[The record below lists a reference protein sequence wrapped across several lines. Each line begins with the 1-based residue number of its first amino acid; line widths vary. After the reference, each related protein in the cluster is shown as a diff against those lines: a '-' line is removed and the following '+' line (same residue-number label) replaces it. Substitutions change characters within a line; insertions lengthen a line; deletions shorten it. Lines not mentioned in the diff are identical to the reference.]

1 MRASVPTPHPS
12 RAEPDDAGF
21 MRRALEL
28 ARRGWGQ
35 TAPNPMVGAVVVR
48 EGRVVGE
55 GWHARFGEPH
65 AEPVALAAA
74 GERARGATLYVT
86 LEPCTHHG
94 KTPPCV
100 DGILAAGVRRVVVA
114 ARDPNPVASG
124 GLARLAEAGVETAW
138 GVQER
143 AARELNAP
151 FFFSFGAERP
161 WVTLK
166 LALSLDGAITD
177 AARSRSWLTGASAR
191 AEVHRLRAGSDA
203 IAVGIGT
210 ALNDDPALT
219 VRETEPPRVP
229 PMRVVFDR
237 TARLPLDGALARS
250 ARSIPVV
257 VLAEAPPADR
267 AAALGAA
274 GVEVLGS
281 PSLRD
286 GLRALAA
293 RGVRSLL
300 VEGGAGIAGALLG
313 NDLVDRLIIFQAP
326 VVLGAGALSAF
337 GDVPAAQV
345 ERARRLAIVER
356 RAFDD
361 DLMTVYSFREP

>member
-1 MRASVPTPHPS
+1 MPTPAPATHAS

-28 ARRGWGQ
+28 ARRGWGR
-35 TAPNPMVGAVVVR
+35 TSPNPMVGAVVVR
-48 EGRVVGE
+48 DGRVVGE
-55 GWHARFGEPH
+55 GWHAAFGAPH

-74 GERARGATLYVT
+74 GERARGATLYAT

-100 DGILAAGVRRVVVA
+100 EAILAAGVRRVVVA

-124 GLARLAEAGVETAW
+124 GLERLAAAGVETAW

-151 FFFSFGAERP
+151 FFFAFGADRP

-166 LALSLDGAITD
+166 LALSLDGALTD
-177 AARSRSWLTGASAR
+177 AARSRAWLTGPAAR

-203 IAVGIGT
+203 LAIGVGT

-219 VRETEPPRVP
+219 VRDVEPPRVP
-229 PMRVVFDR
+229 PVRVVFDR
-237 TARLPLDGALARS
+237 AARLPLDGVLART
-250 ARSIPVV
+250 ARDVPVV
-257 VLAEAPPADR
+257 VLAERAPEERVAPLR
-267 AAALGAA
+267 AR
-274 GVEVLGS
+274 GVEVLVA
-281 PSLRD
+281 PALPD
-286 GLRALAA
+286 ALRALAR
-293 RGVRSLL
+293 RGVRSLF

-313 NDLVDRLIIFQAP
+313 HDLVDRLIIFQAP
-326 VVLGAGALSAF
+326 VLLGAGALPAF
-337 GDVPAAQV
+337 GEAPAAMV

-361 DLMTVYSFREP
+361 DLMTVYALREP